1 MQFSTTNNKPLLRI
15 FDGLCSWVRIV
26 QSRDYIMNLRFSPPV
41 GPSMD
46 QSGVNLIDCIKVY
59 TRTKAGFGWPDDPP
73 PPLPTP
79 SKAGTPG
86 PSQGAESEDEGSDMT
101 VIVSAKTVSS
111 SDKLVI

>member
-1 MQFSTTNNKPLLRI
+1 M
-15 FDGLCSWVRIV
+15 D
-26 QSRDYIMNLRFSPPV
+26 LRFPPPPV

-46 QSGVNLIDCIKVY
+46 PSGVNLIDCIKVY

-86 PSQGAESEDEGSDMT
+86 PSQGAESEDESSDMA
-101 VIVSAKTVSS
+101 VIVSTKTVSS
-111 SDKLVI
+111 SDKLVYLLASLVWSN

>member
-1 MQFSTTNNKPLLRI
+1 MADVRL
-15 FDGLCSWVRIV
+15 FDLMIVYMYGLAVSP
-26 QSRDYIMNLRFSPPV
+26 PPV

-46 QSGVNLIDCIKVY
+46 PSGVNLIDCIKVY

-86 PSQGAESEDEGSDMT
+86 PSQGAESEDESSDMA
-101 VIVSAKTVSS
+101 VIVSTKTVSS
-111 SDKLVI
+111 SDKLVYLLA